1 MIRAKRLD
9 EKKDGCLV
17 SQGQRIQDLVRG
29 YLDYLSIE
37 RGASP
42 KTLDAYEHDLHLY
55 VEYLA
60 QSGVCSLDQVSMQ
73 DVSVFEGYLRQE
85 KGYAP
90 SSAKRILS
98 AVRGLHRFL
107 VSEGELEANPA
118 NEVPLPKLPQHL
130 PDVLSMEAVGKI
142 MEIPRT
148 GTPLGVRDRAILE
161 VLYGCG
167 LRVGELCSLDA
178 GDLFLDQGYLRIRG
192 KGGKSRISPISGQA
206 LAWLASYEQN
216 SRPIFAQKAALAPSA
231 VFLNSR
237 GGRLSRQSVH
247 KMVAKAGADAGYPNL
262 HPHTLRH
269 SYATHMLAGG
279 ADLRVI
285 QELLGHADLSTTQ
298 IYTHVDQSH
307 IREEYLSAHPRA

>member
-1 MIRAKRLD
+1 MHQ
-9 EKKDGCLV
+9 E
-17 SQGQRIQDLVRG
+17 QDIPTLVRG
-29 YLDYLSIE
+29 YLDHLSIE

-42 KTLDAYEHDLHLY
+42 KTLDAYEHDLRLY
-55 VEYLA
+55 VEYLDQA
-60 QSGVCSLDQVSMQ
+60 GVTSFDQVSMQ

-85 KGYAP
+85 KRYAP
-90 SSAKRILS
+90 SSTKRILS

-118 NEVPLPKLPQHL
+118 DAVPLPKLPQHL
-130 PDVLSMEAVGKI
+130 PDVLSVEAVGRI
-142 MEIPRT
+142 MEAPNT
-148 GTPLGVRDRAILE
+148 SSPLGMRDRAILE

-167 LRVGELCSLDA
+167 LRVGELCSLDL

-206 LAWLASYEQN
+206 LSWIRSYAVD
-216 SRPIFAQKAALAPSA
+216 SRPLFARKAALTPSA

-247 KMVAKAGADAGYPNL
+247 KMVAKAGADAGFSSL

-285 QELLGHADLSTTQ
+285 QEVLGHADLSTTQ